1 MYSDTDQWLRIR
13 HRILVEGISRKQI
26 VRDTGISINTIRKM
40 LRYPEP
46 VSCGPKQRAFPK
58 LGPYM
63 DMIRRML
70 KSEDDSSDTP
80 IPSPREI
87 YERMREQGY
96 SGSCG
101 TVRNY
106 ISSLKHKE
114 RRLWEAAYDHTKS
127 LDRRSAVTFL
137 MRLARSTC
145 SPKAQRTFNR
155 LSTTGS
161 SPATGR
167 PEAQQKELN
176 NPAAFTWMRKVLQK
190 KISGAALRG
199 ELGDMPDLST
209 LMNNLYE
216 GRLSE
221 RNRSL
226 AVLANIRGW
235 SADTICTFLGIDRK
249 TYHRYLQA
257 FGQGGA
263 AMLFEGR
270 TAANRK
276 LDDEGLKSL
285 IFATLH
291 EPPLNYG
298 VNRTAWTMATLSQIL
313 SDKGHPACRDTIR
326 KIVHQAGW
334 RWRKARIVL
343 TSTDPDYSEK
353 LDRLR
358 SVLSRLQPDE
368 AFFSIDE
375 FGPFA
380 VKMHGGRALTPPGDL
395 RTVPQRQKSHGCLI
409 ITAALEL
416 SQNRITHFYSEKKNT
431 TEMIRMAEALVEA
444 YSTYRTLYLSW
455 DAASWHMSK
464 RLRGWIAKHNASA
477 HRRMRPLVVTVPLP
491 AGAQFLNVIESVF
504 SGMARAIIHNSNYC
518 NVEEAKVAI
527 DRYFAERN
535 ADFQAHPKRAGEKI
549 WGCERQPA
557 VFSAANNCKDSNYR

>member
-1 MYSDTDQWLRIR
+1 
-13 HRILVEGISRKQI
+13 
-26 VRDTGISINTIRKM
+26 
-40 LRYPEP
+40 
-46 VSCGPKQRAFPK
+46 
-58 LGPYM
+58 
-63 DMIRRML
+63 
-70 KSEDDSSDTP
+70 
-80 IPSPREI
+80 
-87 YERMREQGY
+87 
-96 SGSCG
+96 
-101 TVRNY
+101 
-106 ISSLKHKE
+106 
-114 RRLWEAAYDHTKS
+114 
-127 LDRRSAVTFL
+127 
-137 MRLARSTC
+137 
-145 SPKAQRTFNR
+145 
-155 LSTTGS
+155 
-161 SPATGR
+161 
-167 PEAQQKELN
+167 
-176 NPAAFTWMRKVLQK
+176 MRKVLQK

-199 ELGDMPDLST
+199 ELGGVSDLST
-209 LMNNLYE
+209 LLNNLYE

-235 SADTICTFLGIDRK
+235 RADIICTFLGIDRK
-249 TYHRYLQA
+249 TYYSYLQA
-257 FGQGGA
+257 FGRGGA
-263 AMLFEGR
+263 ETLFSGR

-291 EPPLNYG
+291 EPPRNYG
-298 VNRTAWTMATLSQIL
+298 VNRTTWTMATLSHVL
-313 SDKGHPACRDTIR
+313 SDKGHPACCDTIR

-431 TEMIRMAEALVEA
+431 IEMIRMAEALVEA
-444 YSTYRTLYLSW
+444 YPAYRTLYLSW

-464 RLRGWIAKHNASA
+464 RLR
-477 HRRMRPLVVTVPLP
+477 R
-491 AGAQFLNVIESVF
+491 
-504 SGMARAIIHNSNYC
+504 
-518 NVEEAKVAI
+518 
-527 DRYFAERN
+527 
-535 ADFQAHPKRAGEKI
+535 
-549 WGCERQPA
+549 
-557 VFSAANNCKDSNYR
+557 